1 MSQQVEIQRL
11 VDRAAIHDLHVRYF
25 QGIDA
30 ADRDQVRSCFTADV
44 RADYDRRRFVQGID
58 ELMGVFQ
65 AFSKRASGEW
75 KSTSHFMGNLIF
87 RALADE
93 SAQTEVYAF
102 ACLVTPGTG
111 PDLVTIRSLRY
122 LEWSHE
128 PPQGSCVYRVD
139 YVLALREPDGE
150 VRVVHDVHRCGLFP
164 RELWLEACRA
174 AGLEPELRRV
184 ELREP
189 EAITQ
194 EVLLCRAV

>member
-58 ELMGVFQ
+58 ELMAVFQ
-65 AFSKRASGEW
+65 AFAKRTSGEW

-122 LEWSHE
+122 LDRLRKTATGWRICDRVQTLDWSGE
-128 PPQGSCVYRVD
+128 MPATFAGAFSERITAMLPQRT
-139 YVLALREPDGE
+139 A
-150 VRVVHDVHRCGLFP
+150 
-164 RELWLEACRA
+164 
-174 AGLEPELRRV
+174 
-184 ELREP
+184 
-189 EAITQ
+189 
-194 EVLLCRAV
+194 